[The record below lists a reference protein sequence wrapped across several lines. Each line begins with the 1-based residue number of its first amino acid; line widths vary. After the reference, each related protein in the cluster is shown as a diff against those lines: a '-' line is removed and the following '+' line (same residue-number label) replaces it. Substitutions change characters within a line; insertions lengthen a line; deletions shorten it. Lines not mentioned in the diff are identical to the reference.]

1 MRSITALL
9 FTFTTIAA
17 QDFAAL
23 LGPLLGGG
31 GGAGGGGIG
40 SILSSLGGGGGGKGP
55 DIASLFQLGAG
66 LLGKGGGGLPALP
79 IPGVPPGPAPKSAV
93 AGGPSNIVVPDY
105 SDYEGEKN
113 EPSPVE
119 LKRRRQAQRRKAQQ
133 EQQVARRRNAQKRKT
148 QQEQQQRRQRQRRQ
162 RQRQQ
167 KQDALLRRRPR
178 PKAVTETP
186 DALSP
191 PSGLAFIGGGTPT
204 TASTFESDYDII
216 GMSNTP
222 LRAPPPPP
230 EFTPVGRSEQRAPN
244 PLFHNP
250 NAHTFVTHQA
260 TLPPPR
266 IYPQNAPSSQLE
278 QQWHFPPPTAAPF
291 VPPPATLPAL
301 APPEITSSN
310 PQLLAHNAA
319 RMIREIA
326 TFSDVHHGANDDY
339 GAVQTL
345 MEAFFESLTDPKH
358 APAAVCSSEFE
369 AHSTTHT
376 KWTCE

>member
-1 MRSITALL
+1 MKQCHQQELADMRSITALL

-105 SDYEGEKN
+105 SDYEGEK
-113 EPSPVE
+113 
-119 LKRRRQAQRRKAQQ
+119 
-133 EQQVARRRNAQKRKT
+133 
-148 QQEQQQRRQRQRRQ
+148 
-162 RQRQQ
+162 
-167 KQDALLRRRPR
+167 PR

-358 APAAVCSSEFE
+358 APAVRTTAVFGKLCDVSD
-369 AHSTTHT
+369 
-376 KWTCE
+376 WW